1 MSDFDLNNAKHIAAI
16 MSDEINDLVQPSS
29 HDKSLVLLADEIERL
44 EQDNRD
50 FVDAGRRFR
59 GEIIKLEQELEEAK
73 SDYELLK
80 ESHSVTLKGVLKVNI
95 EMLADLEALRN
106 TPSAREAV
114 LRAVDIYQSKAAI
127 HIDIIDGGI
136 YLSKKDLI
144 EYAET
149 LDK

>member
-29 HDKSLVLLADEIERL
+29 HDKSLVLLADEIKR
-44 EQDNRD
+44 
-50 FVDAGRRFR
+50 
-59 GEIIKLEQELEEAK
+59 LEQELEEAK